1 MGPHRGGVPPETMTP
16 QPVDRPIVGQVVTV
30 FRNRLRPDHL
40 EEYADEL
47 GVVAELARAM
57 PGFVE
62 TKTFVA
68 DDGERCTVVT
78 FADRAAHDAWRDHTR
93 HREAQRHGITSYY
106 AEYSIAVGETSYA
119 SSFVREPN
127 A

>member
-1 MGPHRGGVPPETMTP
+1 VSRVPPT
-16 QPVDRPIVGQVVTV
+16 VGQVVTV
-30 FRNRLRPDHL
+30 FRNRLADDVEVR
-40 EEYADEL
+40 EAYADEL
-47 GVVAELARAM
+47 SVIADLARSM

-78 FADRAAHDAWRDHTR
+78 FADAGSHRAWRDHPR
-93 HREAQRHGITSYY
+93 HRTAQRNGIATYY

-119 SSFVREPN
+119 SSFTRPP
-127 A
+127 APPAPPAGRSPAGP

>member
-1 MGPHRGGVPPETMTP
+1 MGAPR
-16 QPVDRPIVGQVVTV
+16 RPLAGQVVTV
-30 FRNRLRPDHL
+30 FRNRLRPEH
-40 EEYADEL
+40 EAAYGDEL
-47 GVVAELARAM
+47 AVVAELARSM

-78 FADRAAHDAWRDHTR
+78 FADPESHGGWRDHPR
-93 HREAQRHGITSYY
+93 HREAQRHGVADYY
-106 AEYSIAVGETSYA
+106 AEYSIAVGETTYA
-119 SSFVREPN
+119 SSFVHEPE

>member
-1 MGPHRGGVPPETMTP
+1 
-16 QPVDRPIVGQVVTV
+16 V

-47 GVVAELARAM
+47 AVVVGLAEAM

-68 DDGERCTVVT
+68 EDGERCTVVT
-78 FADRAAHDAWRDHTR
+78 FADRDAHNAWRDHAR
-93 HREAQRHGITSYY
+93 HREAQRRGVTSYY

-119 SSFVREPN
+119 SSFVHQPEG
-127 A
+127 

>member
-1 MGPHRGGVPPETMTP
+1 MSLPE
-16 QPVDRPIVGQVVTV
+16 RPAVGQVVTV
-30 FRNRLRPDHL
+30 FRNRLRPEHEDA
-40 EEYADEL
+40 YRDEL
-47 GVVAELARAM
+47 AVVADLAASM

-78 FADRAAHDAWRDHTR
+78 FADAASHAGWRDHPR
-93 HREAQRHGITSYY
+93 HREAQRHGVADYY

-119 SSFVREPN
+119 SSHVHPGD
-127 A
+127 